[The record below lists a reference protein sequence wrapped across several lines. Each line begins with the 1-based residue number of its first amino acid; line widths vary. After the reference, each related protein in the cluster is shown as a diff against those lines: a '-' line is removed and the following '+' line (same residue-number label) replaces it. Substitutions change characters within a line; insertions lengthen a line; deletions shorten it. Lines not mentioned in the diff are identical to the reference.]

1 MPSLQTLKFEI
12 LIEAPVDQVYRT
24 MIDPADYRDWTTAF
38 AEGSHYEGSWDEGA
52 SIRFLAPSG
61 DGMLSEIAANRPNEF
76 ISIRHVGMIDKGV
89 EDRTSEAVQAWAG
102 AYENYRFEAVPQG
115 TRLEVEQQI
124 TPDWAEQMQK
134 MWPQA
139 LLRLKTICEQRAKP

>member
-1 MPSLQTLKFEI
+1 MPQLQTLKFET
-12 LIEAPVDQVYRT
+12 LIEAPVEQVYQT

-38 AEGSHYEGSWDEGA
+38 AEGSYYEGSWETGA
-52 SIRFLAPSG
+52 SIRFLASPG
-61 DGMLSEIAANRPNEF
+61 DGMLSEIAENRPNAF
-76 ISIRHVGMIDKGV
+76 ISIRHVGMLNKGV
-89 EDRTSEAVQAWAG
+89 EDRSSDAVKAWAG

-115 TRLEVEQQI
+115 TRLEVEMQI

-139 LLRLKTICEQRAKP
+139 LLRLKTICEERAKR